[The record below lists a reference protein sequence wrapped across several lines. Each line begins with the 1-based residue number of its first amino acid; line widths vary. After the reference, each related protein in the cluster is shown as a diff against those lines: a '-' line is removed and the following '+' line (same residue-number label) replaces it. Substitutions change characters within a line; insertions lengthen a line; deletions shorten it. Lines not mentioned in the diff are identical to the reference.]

1 MPEPTVTVRMKEDK
15 TDIAVMAPAGRLLH
29 TYLCLPFHALI
40 LVLVLFRSLTMNQ
53 SLLSEFGD
61 PIARVEAALAA
72 LRAGRGVLVADDED
86 RENEGDLIFAAESM
100 TNEQMAMMIRECSGI
115 VCLCLTDERVR
126 QLELPMMVE
135 ANSSHY
141 QTAFTVTIEAAQGVT
156 TGVSA
161 ADRITTIQAAIA
173 DGARPSDLHRPGHVF
188 PLRARTGPGL
198 AEKPHLAGIR
208 FQKAKDDA
216 GHGGLAGT
224 GLADDPQGAP
234 GAQLE
239 THPIDHLARLLVRP
253 HVTFTQLRGLQ
264 HHG

>member
-1 MPEPTVTVRMKEDK
+1 MPEPTVIVRMKEDK
-15 TDIAVMAPAGRLLH
+15 TDIAGQTLTGWPPHG
-29 TYLCLPFHALI
+29 YFCLPFHALI
-40 LVLVLFRSLTMNQ
+40 LVLVFFRSLTMNQ

-72 LRAGRGVLVADDED
+72 LRAGQGVLVADDED
-86 RENEGDLIFAAESM
+86 RENEGDLIFAAETM

-161 ADRITTIQAAIA
+161 ADRITTIRAAIA
-173 DGARPSDLHRPGHVF
+173 EGARPSDLHRPGHVF
-188 PLRARTGPGL
+188 PLRARTGGVLTRRGHTEATVDLMQL
-198 AEKPHLAGIR
+198 AELKPYGVLCELTKEDGSM
-208 FQKAKDDA
+208 
-216 GHGGLAGT
+216 
-224 GLADDPQGAP
+224 
-234 GAQLE
+234 
-239 THPIDHLARLLVRP
+239 ARLPDLVAFGRQHRMP
-253 HVTFTQLRGLQ
+253 VLTIEDLVQYRQLLSERSA
-264 HHG
+264 